1 MEECVMPWYIWLLL
15 VLVLGSVVSGLFMLL
30 RTANDNPL
38 TAEQLEIVRKRKL
51 EMDAQDAKDAE
62 QR

>member
-1 MEECVMPWYIWLLL
+1 MPWYIWLLL
-15 VLVLGSVVSGLFMLL
+15 VLVLGSIVGGLLVLL
-30 RTANDNPL
+30 RTAKDVPL
-38 TAEQLEIVRKRKL
+38 TAEQREIVRKRNL

>member
-1 MEECVMPWYIWLLL
+1 MPWYTWLLL
-15 VLVLGSVVSGLFMLL
+15 VLVLGSIVGGLLVLL
-30 RTANDNPL
+30 RTAKDVHL
-38 TAEQLEIVRKRKL
+38 TAEQREIVRKRNL

>member
-1 MEECVMPWYIWLLL
+1 MPWYIWLLL
-15 VLVLGSVVSGLFMLL
+15 VLVLGSIVSGLLVLL
-30 RTANDNPL
+30 RTAKDVPL
-38 TAEQLEIVRKRKL
+38 TAEQREIVRKRNL

>member
-1 MEECVMPWYIWLLL
+1 MPWYIWLLL
-15 VLVLGSVVSGLFMLL
+15 VLVLGSIVSGLLVLL

-38 TAEQLEIVRKRKL
+38 TAEQLEIARKRNL

>member
-1 MEECVMPWYIWLLL
+1 MHWYIWLLL
-15 VLVLGSVVSGLFMLL
+15 VLVLGSIVSGLLVLL
-30 RTANDNPL
+30 RTAKDVPL
-38 TAEQLEIVRKRKL
+38 TAEQREIVRKRNL

>member
-1 MEECVMPWYIWLLL
+1 
-15 VLVLGSVVSGLFMLL
+15 LL
-30 RTANDNPL
+30 RTAKDVPL
-38 TAEQLEIVRKRKL
+38 TAEQREIVRKRNL